1 MCKKFEVLFT
11 VISVICLFLSACGE
25 ESNETEDTGEITYRV
40 ISGNAN
46 SVYPIDE
53 NKYLDPIETEFID
66 VPEGMTN
73 RQGYNNLSDS
83 EKEIYNLIL
92 SAMKNCEKKVKVPNI
107 DKTGKLYSKI
117 MELIRCENPAMFH
130 IASRELGDAGIMS
143 QTVEIDFTYKYTP
156 EQVNTML
163 RKTEIEADK
172 ILAKITSEM
181 DEYDIVKL
189 FHDELIINCE
199 SDTSGLYSDNV
210 YGALYDKKALCEGYS
225 KAFSYL
231 CTRANIENMIVTGK
245 TGTTDHMWNMVKI
258 EGNWYHV
265 DVTWDYPPDIIKEAY
280 SDAVLYTYFLV
291 SDSVIA
297 NGREIDDS
305 FQEIPRATSS
315 VMNYFYHEGLYA
327 DNYEDAVNC
336 TATGCKSAVNNGRH
350 SFMIKLASDELYNEV
365 LNGFFSS
372 EGKDTDI
379 SRAMSEAEFTGKISC
394 TNMYSSE
401 RIIMFMLTY

>member
-1 MCKKFEVLFT
+1 MSKGFKTLFALAL
-11 VISVICLFLSACGE
+11 SVCFALSACGE
-25 ESNETEDTGEITYRV
+25 ENGETQESGEITYRI
-40 ISGNAN
+40 ISGNAD
-46 SVYPIDE
+46 SVYPVDE
-53 NKYLDPIETEFID
+53 NKYLSPIEENFID
-66 VPEGMTN
+66 VPDGMTN

-92 SAMKNCEKKVKVPNI
+92 SAMKNCEKKVRVPNI
-107 DKTGKLYSKI
+107 DKTGKVYSKI
-117 MELIRCENPAMFH
+117 LELIRCENLAMFH
-130 IASRELGDAGIMS
+130 IDSRELGETSIMS
-143 QTVEIDFTYKYTP
+143 QTIEIDFTYKYTP
-156 EQVNTML
+156 KQINTML
-163 RKTEIEADK
+163 REIEIEADK
-172 ILAKITSEM
+172 ILAKITSDM
-181 DEYDIVKL
+181 NEYDIVKL

-245 TGTTDHMWNMVKI
+245 TGSTDHMWNMVKI

-265 DVTWDYPPDIIKEAY
+265 DVTWDYPPDIIRKAY
-280 SDAVLYTYFLV
+280 PDAVLYTYFLV
-291 SDSVIA
+291 SDSVIT
-297 NGREIDDS
+297 NNREIDDS

-336 TATGCKSAVNNGRH
+336 TVTGCKSAVSENRH

-372 EGKDTDI
+372 EGSDADI